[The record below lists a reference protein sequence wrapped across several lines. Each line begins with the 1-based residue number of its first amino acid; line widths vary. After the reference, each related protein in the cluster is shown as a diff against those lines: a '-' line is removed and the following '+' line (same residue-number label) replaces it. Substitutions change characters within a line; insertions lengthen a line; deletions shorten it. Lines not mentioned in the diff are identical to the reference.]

1 MFTANPA
8 NGRRDQ
14 AVISAAWGL
23 GEAVVSGAV
32 DTDNLV
38 VAKADGRVITR
49 STADKAIMTRYA
61 AAGTA
66 EREVAPDLRREPVL
80 DDQAAAE
87 LTALGTRIEAH
98 FGAPQDIE
106 WARAAGETSS
116 SCSPV
121 RSPHCRCPRPIP
133 RPTGACPTGP
143 RCTSGPA
150 SSSSS
155 RIR

>member
-14 AVISAAWGL
+14 TVISAAWGL

-32 DTDNLV
+32 DTDDLV
-38 VAKADGRVITR
+38 VAKADGRMITR
-49 STADKAIMTRYA
+49 STADKAIMTGYA

-66 EREVAPDLRREPVL
+66 ERAVPADRRREPVL
-80 DDQAAAE
+80 DDEAAAE
-87 LTALGTRIEAH
+87 LTALGTRIEVH

-106 WARAAGETSS
+106 WARADGEFFVVQS
-116 SCSPV
+116 
-121 RSPHCRCPRPIP
+121 RPITALP
-133 RPTGACPTGP
+133 LPEADPPTDWSVPDRP

-150 SSSSS
+150 SSSSCP
-155 RIR
+155 IR